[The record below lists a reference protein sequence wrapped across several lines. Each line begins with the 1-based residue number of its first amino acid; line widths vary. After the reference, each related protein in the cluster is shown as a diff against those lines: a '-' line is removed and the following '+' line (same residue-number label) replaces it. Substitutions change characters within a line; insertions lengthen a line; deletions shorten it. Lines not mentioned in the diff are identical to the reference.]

1 MNSNTI
7 HIVSNDHRVNSL
19 VASAAWEFEPNATI
33 QEYESPEQFLNART
47 STFEGSWEVLA
58 TSDAN
63 LQLPVSKRNLYM
75 PIVKFTSQKVEG
87 HDLSNAAIDFDT
99 DQPIYVG
106 SIQPFMQE
114 AIAAARLFL
123 KLKSNA
129 SRMSTLTNR
138 ERRVVVLAA
147 DGVPNKSIAKR
158 LDVSVKT
165 IEKIRRNAYLKLS
178 VKSSAE
184 VASLVTFNR
193 FIGMN
198 NLLSIPSVPLPTSP
212 NSV

>member
-1 MNSNTI
+1 MPVVNFTTQKIEPEGNSK
-7 HIVSNDHRVNSL
+7 
-19 VASAAWEFEPNATI
+19 
-33 QEYESPEQFLNART
+33 SP
-47 STFEGSWEVLA
+47 
-58 TSDAN
+58 
-63 LQLPVSKRNLYM
+63 
-75 PIVKFTSQKVEG
+75 
-87 HDLSNAAIDFDT
+87 IDFESDKPVYIG
-99 DQPIYVG
+99 QIKPHL
-106 SIQPFMQE
+106 QE

-129 SRMSTLTNR
+129 SRMATLTNR

-147 DGVPNKSIAKR
+147 DGIPNKSIAKR

-198 NLLSIPSVPLPTSP
+198 NLLSMPACPIVPT
-212 NSV
+212 

>member
-1 MNSNTI
+1 MNNHII
-7 HIVSNDHRVNSL
+7 HIVYSDRSVNSL
-19 VASAAWEFEPNATI
+19 IATTAWEFEPAAKI
-33 QEYESPEQFLNART
+33 QEYANPNEFLASRS
-47 STFEGSWEVLA
+47 STLEGRWEVLA
-58 TSDAN
+58 TNEAN
-63 LQLPVSKRNLYM
+63 LVLPVSKRNLYM
-75 PIVKFTSQKVEG
+75 PIVNFTNQKMEQPEEKPK
-87 HDLSNAAIDFDT
+87 AQKIDFESDKPVYIG
-99 DQPIYVG
+99 Q
-106 SIQPFMQE
+106 IQPHIQE

-129 SRMSTLTNR
+129 NRMATLTNR

-198 NLLSIPSVPLPTSP
+198 NLLSMPATPIVTT
-212 NSV
+212 